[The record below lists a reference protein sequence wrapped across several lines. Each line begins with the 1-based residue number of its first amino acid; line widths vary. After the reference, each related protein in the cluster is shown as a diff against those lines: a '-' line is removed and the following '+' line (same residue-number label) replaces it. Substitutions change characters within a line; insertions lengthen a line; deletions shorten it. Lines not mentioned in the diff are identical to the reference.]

1 MADPKINVLIGAKID
16 ELVKALTDSE
26 SRLQKFGEKAKDLG
40 AKLSLAVTAPITAFA
55 ALSVS
60 NFDKQVQAIG
70 QVEAAIK
77 STGGT
82 AGFTSIQLQKIAS
95 DLQNI
100 STFGDEEIL
109 QKSTAQ
115 LLTFTNIAGKQFE
128 KTQKAALDLA
138 TRLGGDLQGATIQL
152 GKALNDPVANLSA
165 LSRAGIQFSE
175 AQKDLIDSL
184 AETNRLAEAQDIIL
198 LELEKQFGGA
208 AEAAASLGLG
218 PLKQLQ
224 NQFGDLL
231 EEFGK
236 IIAEGIKPLI
246 DNAKKLITFFQEL
259 PEGVKKVIVVI
270 SAFAAAL
277 GPLLFGIGSLITLA
291 PVFVAGFAAVTGPIG
306 LAVIAVGALAA
317 GLAILATN
325 TGLSEEA
332 IKKQTIAL
340 DIYKTANNQLAEA
353 QNLVNKANAEYGKV
367 SEETTA
373 KTKEAIKAKIE
384 DVKATLLQAEAANKL
399 AVAEAKK
406 ESLFDIIV
414 GFERVQR
421 RVAKVQKE
429 GANQTAELT
438 KQLNELTVSYLKIGT
453 TVQET
458 IKPVKQT
465 FEEFS
470 KLADIA
476 NEKFFRTL
484 AEDAD
489 AYNKS
494 LKETERI
501 TNKLAEAS
509 QKVASGIS
517 LQKIDT
523 EVDISGFEPIEET
536 ADNPF
541 TDAETKAL
549 AAQSS
554 IKRAMES
561 LEKELND
568 RIPTIEEKLRTFG
581 LNVDDII
588 RNNIAGA
595 FIDLGYT
602 IGEAL
607 ASGANVIESIGKS
620 LLNSMG
626 QFLGQ
631 LGEQLIAFG
640 VAGLAFGK
648 LSIGL
653 TNPLTAIKSAPLAI
667 AAGVALT
674 AISGAIGSI
683 GKRGLGGGGSFSTA
697 GVSGGTTFSGQ
708 GATGLQFDRSLQL
721 AGEFRVKGQDLVYV
735 FNEASTKNQRG

>member
-40 AKLSLAVTAPITAFA
+40 AKLSLAVTAPITALA

-270 SAFAAAL
+270 SAFAAAI

-373 KTKEAIKAKIE
+373 KTKDAIKAKIE

-494 LKETERI
+494 LKETDRI
-501 TNKLAEAS
+501 TNKLVESSQNLLASFIPRKIKTEVIVPDTAPIVDAVSEADE
-509 QKVASGIS
+509 KVIDSLSKTRAKLIDFNAQASDILNQGIS
-517 LQKIDT
+517 TGLGD
-523 EVDISGFEPIEET
+523 
-536 ADNPF
+536 
-541 TDAETKAL
+541 L
-549 AAQSS
+549 AFA
-554 IKRAMES
+554 
-561 LEKELND
+561 
-568 RIPTIEEKLRTFG
+568 
-581 LNVDDII
+581 
-588 RNNIAGA
+588 
-595 FIDLGYT
+595 
-602 IGEAL
+602 IGDAL
-607 ASGANVIESIGKS
+607 ASGGNVIESAGAVM
-620 LLNSMG
+620 LGAFANVLN
-626 QFLGQ
+626 QLGQ
-631 LGEQLIAFG
+631 LAIGTG
-640 VAGLAFGK
+640 VAMESIKAAF
-648 LSIGL
+648 
-653 TNPLTAIKSAPLAI
+653 KSLGGGGAI
-667 AAGVALT
+667 AAGVALI
-674 AISGAIGSI
+674 ALAGAVSAKAKKIG
-683 GKRGLGGGGSFSTA
+683 GGLNSGGGSFSTA

-721 AGEFRVKGQDLVYV
+721 SGEFRVKGQDLVYV
-735 FNEASTKNQRG
+735 FNEASTRNQRG